1 MPPALQ
7 KLHVR
12 LLKMGF
18 HKPELALEDTR
29 KLSVYDLRE
38 GLGFTGRLYVSP
50 PNQGPPRWLKFVNTG
65 VEGEVKELTNRTNAA
80 VLLIHRNKRAFAIT
94 FGHGRHL
101 LNEAALE
108 SDFGL
113 KAALNSLRHDSLRS
127 VDSFAIEEQT
137 VHKRSQASRASGLE
151 VFGIDVSHD
160 IMRAVTGIPRHE
172 VALQAVSGN
181 GGTLSISAHT
191 DFQGLGPLT
200 DRLFSLSRK
209 RTYREHFAWVDNV
222 CRVTD
227 PNIAVDLDAKLIADL
242 KKASPQSYLAPPE
255 PIEWE
260 QILQFGYTHAR
271 KQRDIDMN
279 LATYL
284 GNVDR
289 EELTPGTMQQDW
301 VYAYGEDEDD
311 PLDRWSVYDCLVFE
325 TSHAGKKFVL
335 TAGAWFEIAATFAQ
349 QILRQVQQIAK
360 AKLPLPD
367 VRQNPDNSLESETLY
382 NQRVANQDGS
392 TALLDRRIARCQ
404 GTSTGIEVCDL
415 LTEDKDLIHVKH
427 RKGGSSSLSHLFA
440 QGRMSGE
447 ALLRD
452 RDFRLDAR
460 RFLQGIRPALQ
471 ARIPVNKPDP
481 RRYRVVFAILGTG
494 ADAPGEDLPFFSQL
508 NLARTSQAL
517 SELGFRVGIIGIPV
531 ET

>member
-1 MPPALQ
+1 MPPTLQ
-7 KLHVR
+7 KLHIR
-12 LLKMGF
+12 LLKPGF
-18 HKPELALEDTR
+18 HKPEAALEDTR
-29 KLSVYDLRE
+29 KLSIYDLRE

-50 PNQGPPRWLKFVNTG
+50 PNQAPPRWLKFVNTG
-65 VEGEVKELTNRTNAA
+65 VQGQVKELTNRTNAA

-160 IMRAVTGIPRHE
+160 IMRAVTGIPRPE

-191 DFQGLGPLT
+191 DFKGLGPLT

-222 CRVTD
+222 RRVTD
-227 PNIAVDLDAKLIADL
+227 PRIVVDLDEKLIADL
-242 KKASPQSYLAPPE
+242 KKAAPQSYLAPPE
-255 PIEWE
+255 PVEWE

-271 KQRDIDMN
+271 KQRDVDMN

-284 GNVDR
+284 GNVDP
-289 EELTPGTMQQDW
+289 EELTAETVREDW
-301 VYAYGEDEDD
+301 VYAYGENEHDA
-311 PLDRWSVYDCLVFE
+311 LDRWTVYDCLVFE
-325 TSHAGKKFVL
+325 SSHAGKKFVL
-335 TAGAWFEIAATFAQ
+335 TAGSWFEIAATFAQ
-349 QILRQVQQIAK
+349 QILRQVEQIAK
-360 AKLPLPD
+360 PKLPLPR
-367 VRQNPDNSLESETLY
+367 VGQNQDGSLESETLY
-382 NQRVANQDGS
+382 NERVANQDRS
-392 TALLDRRIARCQ
+392 IALLDRQIARCQ
-404 GTSTGIEVCDL
+404 GASTGIEVCDL

-440 QGRMSGE
+440 QGRMSAE

-452 RDFRLDAR
+452 RDFRQDAR
-460 RFLQGIRPALQ
+460 QFLKRIRPSLQ
-471 ARIPVNKPDP
+471 ARIPVSKPDP
-481 RRYRVVFAILGTG
+481 RRYRIVFAILGT
-494 ADAPGEDLPFFSQL
+494 DTDSPGEDLPFFSQL

-517 SELGFRVGIIGIPV
+517 SELGYKIGIAGIPAA
-531 ET
+531 